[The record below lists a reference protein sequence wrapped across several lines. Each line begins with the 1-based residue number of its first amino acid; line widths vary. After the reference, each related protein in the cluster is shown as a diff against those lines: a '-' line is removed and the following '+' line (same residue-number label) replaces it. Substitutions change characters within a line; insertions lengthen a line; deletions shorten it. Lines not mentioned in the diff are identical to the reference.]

1 MLLPYGEMQPSW
13 LSLFSF
19 FCSGRNRPTKEDER
33 ESIYP
38 CRLSLDCLSWYM
50 LFDRSFIFF
59 LFREMEG
66 NKSFLPFHS
75 VLCSFSI
82 PSALERKRARESWN
96 SLLYCPSELSLPE
109 WRMSPSLMVTYKP
122 VGNLIPSRK
131 LNYILVSLGL
141 RLFGL

>member
-1 MLLPYGEMQPSW
+1 
-13 LSLFSF
+13 
-19 FCSGRNRPTKEDER
+19 
-33 ESIYP
+33 
-38 CRLSLDCLSWYM
+38 M
-50 LFDRSFIFF
+50 LFDRSFFVFF

-75 VLCSFSI
+75 VLSALLCI
-82 PSALERKRARESWN
+82 PSALERVGTL
-96 SLLYCPSELSLPE
+96 LLYCPSELSLPE